1 MSLIFGLHPKVEPK
15 SAEDGG
21 VVIQHG
27 KLEKIETTRRF
38 GKGGA
43 WWKFI

>member
-1 MSLIFGLHPKVEPK
+1 MSLIFGQHPKVEPK
-15 SAEDGG
+15 NAEDGG

-38 GKGGA
+38 GKFDA
-43 WWKFI
+43 YSLM